1 MSGEDQSGID
11 VKSWLRIEAQSLGDW
26 TFSSKK
32 QSSAN
37 KKQRE
42 EIVTGRSLM

>member
-1 MSGEDQSGID
+1 MPGEDQSGID
-11 VKSWLRIEAQSLGDW
+11 VKPWFSLEGARDW

-32 QSSAN
+32 KTLAN

>member
-1 MSGEDQSGID
+1 MPGEDQSGID
-11 VKSWLRIEAQSLGDW
+11 VKSWFSLEAQETEL
-26 TFSSKK
+26 FPAKK
-32 QSSAN
+32 KTSEN